1 MIVIKLLNRREMIC
15 AHIMND
21 LMAKINVTEN
31 IRSQKF
37 RTRKYKFQTKGRIEY
52 SRTNSGKQTVI
63 LMSA

>member
-1 MIVIKLLNRREMIC
+1 MRS
-15 AHIMND
+15 IMND